1 MRRTRPK
8 SVPVPGLPKLSDP
21 PVGTSPTSKEG
32 APLSAKRGFTLIEL
46 LVVIAIIA
54 ILAAILFPVFAQA
67 REKARTISCL
77 SNAKQIGTAV
87 MMYAQDFEEA
97 IVPWVS
103 CGAGQGCGTPTSA
116 ERLWTGKLQPYIK
129 NGGQPGPTGLFKCPS
144 YSDDKLIEAAYSAD
158 CDGPDA
164 FTAYMPWT
172 ERYADYGIAWHQA
185 SMVGSGTQADPYWQ
199 FPGSLAY
206 PPDYGPVTRTL
217 AEIRRPAE
225 TALVTDGI
233 TNVGGGYFVITFGCE
248 AAAMHTGGGNH
259 VFLDGH
265 AKWLARNSER
275 YLTQTASGA
284 WYKRFYCFPLE

>member
-1 MRRTRPK
+1 
-8 SVPVPGLPKLSDP
+8 
-21 PVGTSPTSKEG
+21 
-32 APLSAKRGFTLIEL
+32 LSAKRGFTLIEL

-77 SNAKQIGTAV
+77 SNAKQMGTAV

-97 IVPWVS
+97 IAPWIS
-103 CGAGQGCGTPTSA
+103 CGASLGCGNPTRA

-129 NGGQPGPTGLFKCPS
+129 NGGQIGPTGLFRDPGF
-144 YSDDKLIEAAYSAD
+144 SDSKFLEAANSVD
-158 CDGPDA
+158 CDGPGSLDA
-164 FTAYMPWT
+164 YYPPL
-172 ERYADYGIAWHQA
+172 EVYAHYGYAWHQA

-199 FPGSLAY
+199 FPGSFAY

-217 AEIRRPAE
+217 AEIKRPAE
-225 TALVTDGI
+225 TALVTDGQ
-233 TNVGGGYFVITFGCE
+233 TWVGGGYFVITFGCE